1 MKNIFLLLSLGL
13 SLVSVRCSNVETNEI
28 EKGNEQASQNTKHI
42 NKDVNVTEFAELIN
56 TGEGQI
62 LDVRT
67 PEEWAEGS
75 IAGAKKMNF
84 FDDTFNDQLSKLDK
98 TKPVYVYCKSGGRSG
113 KAAKKM
119 DKMGFTKIYNLT
131 GGITAW
137 NDAGK
142 PTIKQFPLN
151 C

>member
-84 FDDTFNDQLSKLDK
+84 FDDTFNDELSKLDK

-142 PTIKQFPLN
+142 PTIK
-151 C
+151 